1 MCKELEDLCEELKAE
16 AKSEGRA
23 EGLAE
28 GRAEERVSSIRNIME
43 TLGVSVEKAMDALK
57 IAAESRET
65 YRKMLEK

>member
-16 AKSEGRA
+16 AKSEGR
-23 EGLAE
+23 AE